1 MALRVTNN
9 RPKHS
14 MFTLLVSTP
23 RVRLGSLTNTQ
34 GSPHNRLA
42 ILASQNS
49 GMHVLICNLAL
60 AGGEVMM
67 KPLELAGREY
77 LNQPGEMSNTV
88 GETAADLLR
97 GKRTDV

>member
-1 MALRVTNN
+1 MHLPVTNN

-14 MFTLLVSTP
+14 MFTLLVSNP
-23 RVRLGSLTNTQ
+23 QVRLGSLTNTQ

-60 AGGEVMM
+60 AGEVMM

-88 GETAADLLR
+88 DEIAANSLSA
-97 GKRTDV
+97 KRIHV

>member
-1 MALRVTNN
+1 MHLRVTNN

-14 MFTLLVSTP
+14 MFTLLVSNP
-23 RVRLGSLTNTQ
+23 QVRLGSLTNTQ

-60 AGGEVMM
+60 AEVMM